1 MDGVLVLTLLRY
13 RCDTNNVLMRGEKE
27 VRHSNR
33 QCSIRGMYSLLIN
46 IFIAHLRL
54 HRCVDFWTP
63 GPLINANGE
72 FIPKVSFD

>member
-1 MDGVLVLTLLRY
+1 
-13 RCDTNNVLMRGEKE
+13 
-27 VRHSNR
+27 
-33 QCSIRGMYSLLIN
+33 LIN